1 MKMPIAIE
9 MLSAPF
15 TLAKD
20 ERWIIPIVL
29 GLFAVLIFFGA
40 LQRRMDEGDKW
51 RFQKKMKVSAIC
63 WLACE
68 VLWQLHGADSTF
80 PVGPVTGIMF
90 LYAVSEALV
99 YGVYLLAKKKKTAA
113 L

>member
-1 MKMPIAIE
+1 MKMPIALA
-9 MLSAPF
+9 MLTGLF

-20 ERWIIPIVL
+20 ERWIIPIAL
-29 GLFAVLIFFGA
+29 GFFALLSLIGA
-40 LQRRMDEGDKW
+40 VQLRMDEGDKW

-68 VLWQLHGADSTF
+68 VLWQFHGADSVF
-80 PVGPVTGIMF
+80 PLGPVTGILF
-90 LYAVSEALV
+90 LYVLSEALV
-99 YGVYLLAKKKKTAA
+99 YGVYLLAKKKKAAA